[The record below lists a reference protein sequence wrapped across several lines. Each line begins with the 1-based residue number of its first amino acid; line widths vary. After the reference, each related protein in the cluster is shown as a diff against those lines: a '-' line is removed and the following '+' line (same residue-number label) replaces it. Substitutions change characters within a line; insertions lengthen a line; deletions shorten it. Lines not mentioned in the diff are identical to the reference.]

1 MAAQLDGM
9 TTPRSSTRGSVRL
22 ATGAD
27 HDAIHALNY
36 RTFVEEIPQ
45 HAPNVARR
53 HVDRFHDD
61 NVYAVYELGGRIVG
75 MVSGR
80 TQRPFSLDQKLGSVD
95 DYLPAGRTPVEI
107 RLLAVEPEYRASRVF
122 AQLLVFISRHF
133 LAEGYDIGVMSGTT
147 RQLRLYRHL
156 GFHAFGPL
164 IGTVEATYQ
173 PMFITAEEV
182 LAWPEALQEGDAE
195 PDTGAPTAGANFL
208 PGPVGISDA
217 VQQAMQRGAT
227 SHRADAF
234 HSRYREVQERLC
246 ALTGARHVTML
257 LGSGTLANDVVAAQI
272 LLLDAPGVIVSNGE
286 FGERL
291 IDHATRMRIPHAVVH
306 AAWGD
311 ALDHGEVAR
320 AMRSTGARWLWAV
333 HCETSTGVMNDLD
346 ALASIAQAHHAKLAL
361 DVISSLGTISVSL
374 RDVWMAS
381 AVSGKAL
388 SAFSG
393 IAIVYHSGTAISASD
408 RIPRYLDL
416 GFAVGQHGV
425 PFTQSS
431 NLLDA
436 LGTSLAEIDWPS
448 RFRRLAQDGAWLR
461 RAMEFRGWRLLASA
475 EHASPA
481 VHTLMP
487 PSGVSARA
495 LGEQLR
501 DAGWLVS
508 FESGYLRERNWMQ
521 LCLMGHYPP
530 AALRSFPVALDR
542 IVMMSTVPQSGASIE
557 SAAYPAAA
565 RS

>member
-1 MAAQLDGM
+1 M
-9 TTPRSSTRGSVRL
+9 TVPQSFIRGRVRL
-22 ATGAD
+22 ATEAD
-27 HDAIHALNY
+27 HEAIHALSY

-45 HAPNVARR
+45 HAPNAARR

-61 NVYAVYELGGRIVG
+61 NVYAVYELNGRVVG

-107 RLLAVEPEYRASRVF
+107 RLLAVEPEFRASRVF
-122 AQLLVFISRHF
+122 AQLVGFITRHF
-133 LAEGYDIGVMSGTT
+133 LAQGFDLGIMSGTT

-164 IGTVEATYQ
+164 IGSEQASYQ
-173 PMFITAEEV
+173 PMYITAEEV
-182 LAWPEALQEGDAE
+182 LAWPDAMNEGAEALSS
-195 PDTGAPTAGANFL
+195 GANFL

-217 VQQAMQRGAT
+217 VQRAMQRGAT

-234 HSRYREVQERLC
+234 HARYRDVQERLC
-246 ALTGARHVTML
+246 ALANARHVTML

-272 LLLDAPGVIVSNGE
+272 SLLDAPGVIVSNGE

-291 IDHATRMRIPHAVVH
+291 IDHATRMRIPHTVVR
-306 AAWGD
+306 APWGD
-311 ALDHGEVAR
+311 ALDYTAAAR
-320 AMRSTGARWLWAV
+320 AMQQTGASWLWAV
-333 HCETSTGVMNDLD
+333 HSETSTGVMNDLN
-346 ALASIAQAHHAKLAL
+346 ALAELARSHHAKLAL
-361 DVISSLGTISVSL
+361 DVISSLGTVPLSL

-388 SAFSG
+388 AAFPG
-393 IAIVYHSGTAISASD
+393 VAIVFHDGTVGTPST

-416 GFAVGQHGV
+416 GFAVAQQGV

-436 LGTSLAEIDWPS
+436 LGASLAEIAWPA
-448 RFRRLAQDGAWLR
+448 RFRRLALDGTWLR
-461 RAMEFRGWRLLASA
+461 RAMESRGWRVLADAS
-475 EHASPA
+475 HASPA
-481 VHTLMP
+481 VHTLIP
-487 PSGVSARA
+487 PAGVSAHA

-508 FESGYLRERNWMQ
+508 FESGYLRERNWLQ
-521 LCLMGHYPP
+521 VCLMGHYAPE
-530 AALRSFPVALDR
+530 ALRAFPIALDR
-542 IVMMSTVPQSGASIE
+542 V
-557 SAAYPAAA
+557 AAA
-565 RS
+565 ALSSLRVREQPEHGSHRWMETTRIRSSRAL